1 MTSLHDW
8 QIKYINAVKDNA
20 DLTAVLTDL
29 SIAPAALE
37 YALQNNV
44 AFRNAVAMA
53 QSGIGSG
60 MLCSAELAKL
70 REAQVSESRSAGY
83 FGMTVDEFRKALA
96 DDTELSRVYHTA
108 PLKGQ
113 AMIQAA
119 QFEAAIAG
127 DGDMLKW
134 LGKNHLEQADKI
146 ETKVTVEEI
155 TDPRELAKRLA
166 FLNARVGMVI
176 DATATEVMEPQNTLA
191 ISQEKS
197 DTDLGP
203 TE

>member
-1 MTSLHDW
+1 MTSLHEW

-20 DLTAVLTDL
+20 DLAATLIDL

-60 MLCSAELAKL
+60 MLCAAELAKL

-83 FGMTVDEFRKALA
+83 FGMSVDEFRKALA
-96 DDTELSRVYHTA
+96 DDPELARVYHTA

-119 QFEAAIAG
+119 QFEAAISG

-166 FLNARVGMVI
+166 FLTAKVNMI
-176 DATATEVMEPQNTLA
+176 DSTAIDITPTEENTLA

-197 DTDLGP
+197 DTDLGL

>member
-1 MTSLHDW
+1 MTSLHEW

-20 DLTAVLTDL
+20 DLNGTLAEL

-37 YALQNNV
+37 HALQNNV

-60 MLCSAELAKL
+60 LLCSAELAKL

-96 DDTELSRVYHTA
+96 DDPDLARVYHTA

-119 QFEAAIAG
+119 QFEAAISG

-203 TE
+203 T

>member
-1 MTSLHDW
+1 MTSLHEW

-20 DLTAVLTDL
+20 DLNGTLAEL

-60 MLCSAELAKL
+60 LLCAAELAKL

-83 FGMTVDEFRKALA
+83 FGMTVGEFRKSLA
-96 DDTELSRVYHTA
+96 DDPDLARVYHTA

-166 FLNARVGMVI
+166 FLNARVGMVV
-176 DATATEVMEPQNTLA
+176 DAVAVEVTETNNTLA

>member
-1 MTSLHDW
+1 MTSLHEW

-20 DLTAVLTDL
+20 DLTAVLETL

-37 YALQNNV
+37 HALQNNV

-60 MLCSAELAKL
+60 LLCAAELAKL

-83 FGMTVDEFRKALA
+83 FGMTVDEFRKSLA
-96 DDTELSRVYHTA
+96 DDPDLARVYHTA

>member
-96 DDTELSRVYHTA
+96 DDTELARVYHTA

-119 QFEAAIAG
+119 QFEAAISG

-166 FLNARVGMVI
+166 FLNARVGMVV
-176 DATATEVMEPQNTLA
+176 DAVAVEVTETNNTLA

-203 TE
+203 T

>member
-1 MTSLHDW
+1 MSSLHDW
-8 QIKYINAVKDNA
+8 QIKYINAIKAGQKPELIIEELNVSD
-20 DLTAVLTDL
+20 
-29 SIAPAALE
+29 SALE
-37 YALQNNV
+37 ESLTNNV
-44 AFRNAVAMA
+44 AFRNAVAIA

-60 MLCSAELAKL
+60 VLCVAELARL
-70 REAQVSESRSAGY
+70 REAQVSESRAAGF
-83 FGMTVDEFRKALA
+83 FGMTVAEFKDALSK
-96 DDTELSRVYHTA
+96 DPELDRVYHTA

-119 QFEAAIAG
+119 QFEAAVNG

-155 TDPRELAKRLA
+155 TDPRELAKRFA
-166 FLNARVGMVI
+166 FLQAKVNIIEGKAI
-176 DATATEVMEPQNTLA
+176 DITADDVNPLA

>member
-1 MTSLHDW
+1 MTSLHEW

-96 DDTELSRVYHTA
+96 DDPDLARVYHTA

-166 FLNARVGMVI
+166 FLNARVGMVV
-176 DATATEVMEPQNTLA
+176 DAVAVEVTETNNTLA